1 MRVLTLFT
9 ARSVLQSTDC
19 VLHFAGSLVGYA
31 IGFQLFIAKD
41 LPDGFFHHSLG
52 VFCRPFDS
60 IFVHC
65 RILDVYLFGVWGNA
79 LIDVLFQVVNMTIL
93 RGESGMEARSNGSL
107 GELELLAGRVGNGS
121 P

>member
-1 MRVLTLFT
+1 
-9 ARSVLQSTDC
+9 
-19 VLHFAGSLVGYA
+19 
-31 IGFQLFIAKD
+31 
-41 LPDGFFHHSLG
+41 
-52 VFCRPFDS
+52 
-60 IFVHC
+60 
-65 RILDVYLFGVWGNA
+65 LFGVWGNA

>member
-1 MRVLTLFT
+1 MLTLFT
-9 ARSVLQSTDC
+9 AHRILQSADR
-19 VLHFAGSLVGYA
+19 VLHFAGRLVGLA
-31 IGFQLFIAKD
+31 FSFQFIVAED
-41 LPDGFFHHSLG
+41 LPCGLFHRSLDLL
-52 VFCRPFDS
+52 CRAFDS